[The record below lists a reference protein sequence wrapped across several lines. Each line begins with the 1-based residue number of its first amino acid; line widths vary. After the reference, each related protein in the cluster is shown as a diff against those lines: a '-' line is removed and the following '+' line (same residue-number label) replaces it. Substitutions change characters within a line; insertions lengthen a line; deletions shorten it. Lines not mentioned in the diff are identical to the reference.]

1 MDTFAYGKEMAEDQ
15 TMSLM
20 QRYLDS
26 ILEANKVTNLTRI
39 TDGEQARLLHI
50 EDSLVGLP
58 EVNEAPTGLYGD
70 LGSGGG
76 FPGVPLALATGRKT
90 LLVDS
95 VKKKMAIVQSA
106 LDDLSLS
113 EQISTSSERIED
125 LPLEYKEKFAV
136 LTARAL
142 SKLVSLIELA
152 SPLLKKGGRL
162 VCYKAQLS
170 SEELEEALAVQDLV
184 GMKMI
189 SQREICLSDGE
200 TTRTIV
206 VFEKIGK
213 SRIKLPRRIGLA
225 QKQPLRPRS

>member
-1 MDTFAYGKEMAEDQ
+1 MAEDQ

-90 LLVDS
+90 LLVES

>member
-1 MDTFAYGKEMAEDQ
+1 MAEDQ

-170 SEELEEALAVQDLV
+170 SEELEEALAVQELV

>member
-1 MDTFAYGKEMAEDQ
+1 MADDQ

-20 QRYLDS
+20 QCYLAS

-58 EVNEAPTGLYGD
+58 EVNEAPDG
-70 LGSGGG
+70 
-76 FPGVPLALATGRKT
+76 PLALATGRTT

-95 VKKKMAIVQSA
+95 VKKKMAIVQSV

-113 EQISTSSERIED
+113 EQIFTSSERIED

-170 SEELEEALAVQDLV
+170 SEELDEALAVQDLV
-184 GMKMI
+184 GMRMI

-200 TTRTIV
+200 TMRTIV
-206 VFEKIGK
+206 VFEKVGK

>member
-1 MDTFAYGKEMAEDQ
+1 MAEDQ

-58 EVNEAPTGLYGD
+58 EVNEAPAGPYGD

-152 SPLLKKGGRL
+152 SPLLKKSGRL

>member
-1 MDTFAYGKEMAEDQ
+1 MAEDQ

-152 SPLLKKGGRL
+152 SPLLKNGGRL

-189 SQREICLSDGE
+189 SQRETCLSDGE

>member
-1 MDTFAYGKEMAEDQ
+1 MADDQ

-20 QRYLDS
+20 HCYLDS

-58 EVNEAPTGLYGD
+58 EVNEAPDGLYGD

-76 FPGVPLALATGRKT
+76 FPGVPLALMTGRKT

-95 VKKKMAIVQSA
+95 VKKKMAIVQSV
-106 LDDLSLS
+106 LDNLSLS

-152 SPLLKKGGRL
+152 SPLLQKGGRL

-184 GMKMI
+184 AMRMV
-189 SQREICLSDGE
+189 SQREVCLSDRE
-200 TTRTIV
+200 TMRTIV
-206 VFEKIGK
+206 VFEKVGK
-213 SRIKLPRRIGLA
+213 PRIKLPRRIGLA
-225 QKQPLRPRS
+225 QRQPLRPRN

>member
-1 MDTFAYGKEMAEDQ
+1 MAEDQ

-106 LDDLSLS
+106 S
-113 EQISTSSERIED
+113 
-125 LPLEYKEKFAV
+125 
-136 LTARAL
+136 
-142 SKLVSLIELA
+142 
-152 SPLLKKGGRL
+152 
-162 VCYKAQLS
+162 
-170 SEELEEALAVQDLV
+170 
-184 GMKMI
+184 MI
-189 SQREICLSDGE
+189 FR
-200 TTRTIV
+200 
-206 VFEKIGK
+206 
-213 SRIKLPRRIGLA
+213 
-225 QKQPLRPRS
+225 

>member
-1 MDTFAYGKEMAEDQ
+1 MAEDQ

-170 SEELEEALAVQDLV
+170 SEEFEEALAVQDLV

>member
-1 MDTFAYGKEMAEDQ
+1 MAEDQ

-58 EVNEAPTGLYGD
+58 EVNEAPVGLYGD

-76 FPGVPLALATGRKT
+76 FPGVPVALATGRKT

>member
-1 MDTFAYGKEMAEDQ
+1 MAEDQ

-225 QKQPLRPRS
+225 QKQPFRPRS

>member
-1 MDTFAYGKEMAEDQ
+1 MAEDQ

-76 FPGVPLALATGRKT
+76 FPGVTLALATGRKT

-152 SPLLKKGGRL
+152 SPLLKNGGRL

>member
-1 MDTFAYGKEMAEDQ
+1 MAEDQ

-162 VCYKAQLS
+162 VFYKAQLS

>member
-1 MDTFAYGKEMAEDQ
+1 MAEDQ

-58 EVNEAPTGLYGD
+58 EVNEAPAGLYGD

-142 SKLVSLIELA
+142 SKLVSLIEELA
-152 SPLLKKGGRL
+152 SPLLKKSGRL

>member
-1 MDTFAYGKEMAEDQ
+1 MADDQ

-20 QRYLDS
+20 QCYLAS

-58 EVNEAPTGLYGD
+58 EVNEAPDGLYGD

-76 FPGVPLALATGRKT
+76 FPGVPLALATGRTT

-95 VKKKMAIVQSA
+95 VKKKMAIVQSV

-152 SPLLKKGGRL
+152 SPLD
-162 VCYKAQLS
+162 
-170 SEELEEALAVQDLV
+170 EALAVQDLV
-184 GMKMI
+184 SMRMI

-200 TTRTIV
+200 TMRTIV
-206 VFEKIGK
+206 VFEKVGK

-225 QKQPLRPRS
+225 QKQPLRPRN

>member
-1 MDTFAYGKEMAEDQ
+1 MAEDQ

-76 FPGVPLALATGRKT
+76 IPGVPLALATGRKT

-152 SPLLKKGGRL
+152 SPLLKNGGRL

>member
-1 MDTFAYGKEMAEDQ
+1 MAEDQ

-39 TDGEQARLLHI
+39 TDGDQARLLHI

>member
-1 MDTFAYGKEMAEDQ
+1 MAEDQ

-76 FPGVPLALATGRKT
+76 FPGVALALATGRKT

-152 SPLLKKGGRL
+152 SPLLKNGGRL

>member
-1 MDTFAYGKEMAEDQ
+1 MAEDQ

-58 EVNEAPTGLYGD
+58 EVNEAPAGLYGG

-142 SKLVSLIELA
+142 SKLVSLVELA

-213 SRIKLPRRIGLA
+213 PSIKLPRRIGLA

>member
-1 MDTFAYGKEMAEDQ
+1 MAEDQ

-50 EDSLVGLP
+50 EDSLVGENPLQSV
-58 EVNEAPTGLYGD
+58 EVDEAPAGLYGD

-152 SPLLKKGGRL
+152 SPLLKKSGRL

-213 SRIKLPRRIGLA
+213 PRIKLPRRIGLA

>member
-1 MDTFAYGKEMAEDQ
+1 MAEDQ

-39 TDGEQARLLHI
+39 TDGDQAHLLHI

-125 LPLEYKEKFAV
+125 LPLEYKGKFAV

-206 VFEKIGK
+206 VFEKICK

>member
-1 MDTFAYGKEMAEDQ
+1 MAEDQ

-170 SEELEEALAVQDLV
+170 SEEIEEALAVQDLV

>member
-1 MDTFAYGKEMAEDQ
+1 MAEDQ

-225 QKQPLRPRS
+225 QKQPLRSRS

>member
-1 MDTFAYGKEMAEDQ
+1 MAEDQ

-189 SQREICLSDGE
+189 SRREICLSDGE

>member
-1 MDTFAYGKEMAEDQ
+1 M
-15 TMSLM
+15 
-20 QRYLDS
+20 
-26 ILEANKVTNLTRI
+26 
-39 TDGEQARLLHI
+39 
-50 EDSLVGLP
+50 
-58 EVNEAPTGLYGD
+58 
-70 LGSGGG
+70 
-76 FPGVPLALATGRKT
+76 
-90 LLVDS
+90 
-95 VKKKMAIVQSA
+95 KKKMAIVQSV

-170 SEELEEALAVQDLV
+170 SEELDEALAVQDLV
-184 GMKMI
+184 GMRMI

-200 TTRTIV
+200 TMRTIV
-206 VFEKIGK
+206 VFEKVGK

>member
-1 MDTFAYGKEMAEDQ
+1 MADDQ
-15 TMSLM
+15 TTSLM
-20 QRYLDS
+20 QCYLAS

-58 EVNEAPTGLYGD
+58 EVNEAPDGLYGD

-76 FPGVPLALATGRKT
+76 FPGVPLALATGRTT

-152 SPLLKKGGRL
+152 SPLLKKSGRL

>member
-1 MDTFAYGKEMAEDQ
+1 M
-15 TMSLM
+15 
-20 QRYLDS
+20 
-26 ILEANKVTNLTRI
+26 
-39 TDGEQARLLHI
+39 
-50 EDSLVGLP
+50 P
-58 EVNEAPTGLYGD
+58 EVNEAPAGLYGD

-170 SEELEEALAVQDLV
+170 SEELDEALAVQDLV
-184 GMKMI
+184 GMRMI

-200 TTRTIV
+200 TMRTIV

-213 SRIKLPRRIGLA
+213 PRIKLPRRIGLA